1 MKKGPPPVLFS
12 SGRQATSTR
21 RRRQSRTPKTI
32 RYQPDVHLI
41 LYNDV
46 VSIRRCLVLAGRQNY
61 TRHEV
66 HSHVQ
71 TARPVA
77 EAGAVHT
84 EVDTHAGSNAD
95 ATLET

>member
-1 MKKGPPPVLFS
+1 ML
-12 SGRQATSTR
+12 
-21 RRRQSRTPKTI
+21 
-32 RYQPDVHLI
+32 DD
-41 LYNDV
+41 DV
-46 VSIRRCLVLAGRQNY
+46 VSPRRCLVLAGRQNY

-95 ATLET
+95 ATLETEGHSKKFGSAKPLRGSEPSQGVRKGLSRAQ